1 MRNIF
6 VFIWRNHFVFLFL
19 ILQGFSVYLLIQN
32 NNYHRSGFINSAN
45 IMSGNFLN
53 LYSNITEYFSLKKAN
68 EILAAE
74 NAELK
79 KHHPGSYFK
88 FDVQVFNINDTVYR
102 QQYTYRAARVVN
114 KSVNKRNNFLTL
126 NRGSLHGVEKDM
138 AVVTPIGVVGIVKD
152 VSKNFCT
159 VLPMINVNS
168 KISAQIKNNNYF
180 GSVVWNG
187 NNSSLVDL
195 VDIPSHVKL
204 HKGDTV
210 VTTSFSTI
218 FPEGIIVGT
227 IEEFELKT
235 GHNFYTIKIKPGTD
249 FGSVTNVYIV
259 GNLLKKEQIQL
270 ETAEEQKEEA
280 NHD

>member
-19 ILQGFSVYLLIQN
+19 ILQSFAIYLLIQN
-32 NNYHRSGFINSAN
+32 NNYQRAGFINSAN
-45 IMSGNFLN
+45 KVSGNFLN
-53 LYSNITEYFSLKKAN
+53 AYSNITEYFSLKNAN

-79 KHHPGSYFK
+79 KHHPNSYFK
-88 FDVQVFNINDTVYR
+88 YDVQVFNINDTIYR

-114 KSVNKRNNFLTL
+114 KSVNKRNNYLTL
-126 NRGSLHGVEKDM
+126 NRGSLHGVEQDM
-138 AVVTPIGVVGIVKD
+138 AVITPLGVVGIVKN
-152 VSKNFCT
+152 VSENFCT
-159 VLPMINVNS
+159 VLSMLHVNS

-180 GSVVWNG
+180 GSMVWNG
-187 NNSSLVDL
+187 NDASVVNL

-218 FPEGIIVGT
+218 FPEGIVVGT
-227 IEEFELKT
+227 IEEFELKA
-235 GHNFYTIKIKPGTD
+235 GDNFYTIKVKPGTD
-249 FGSVTNVYIV
+249 FRSVTNVYVV
-259 GNLLKKEQIQL
+259 GNLLKNEQLQL
-270 ETAEEQKEEA
+270 ETSEEEQG
-280 NHD
+280 ND